1 MLAGSFNSVFR
12 HVLSQPEESLG
23 TFVAIYRF
31 VGEDGFWME
40 FRCVASLLDVDGPI
54 FMRNGYDATEL
65 LAADASELA
74 VGPKIGI
81 LKDKAVPMDGRLRR
95 TPGFF
100 FERKPRETGTFVE
113 EILGGK
119 IT

>member
-23 TFVAIYRF
+23 TFVAIHRF
-31 VGEDGFWME
+31 VGEDGSRME
-40 FRCVASLLDVDGPI
+40 FRGVSSLLDIDGPI
-54 FMRNGYDATEL
+54 FMRDGDDATEL
-65 LAADASELA
+65 LAADAPELA

-81 LKDKAVPMDGRLRR
+81 LKDEAVPMNRHFWSAAYCFL
-95 TPGFF
+95 
-100 FERKPRETGTFVE
+100 ERKPGETGAFVE
-113 EILGGK
+113 EVLGGK